1 MKTTYTLLTLL
12 TIASFSF
19 AQRNP
24 EKFNPAGYQNN
35 SIQLDDYAF
44 ESLRNFVSSTIEAPL
59 PANFVTPSYIAEAST
74 LQEASNAV
82 GSRYPEF
89 FGREGSE
96 LLTAI
101 SANPDRFTSLISE
114 TKAIRAQ
121 FSASAE

>member
-1 MKTTYTLLTLL
+1 MKTLYTLFTLL

-19 AQRNP
+19 AQNNP
-24 EKFNPAGYQNN
+24 EKIYPAGYQPN
-35 SIQLDDYAF
+35 SIELTDDSF
-44 ESLRNFVSSTIEAPL
+44 ESVRNFVSSALDAPL
-59 PANFVTPSYIAEAST
+59 PSNFEMPSYIREAST

-96 LLTAI
+96 LLSAI
-101 SANPDRFTSLISE
+101 AANPDRFTSLISE